1 MINYE
6 QELQKAH
13 QHIEILN
20 LEKNALKKMM
30 QKFLDRNQENSFNS
44 NHEDEM
50 ILNQLNKSQSQNYLQ
65 NQGSIE
71 VKTLPKQNS
80 KNYYRF
86 QNDLQNKID
95 TFQNTAMLED
105 EAESEKIGSSNNV
118 TRNIRQLKSYQSV
131 NNINNSSNELQ
142 NQIQAQCIMV
152 TNLQQK
158 LQQYQRDLLAAQQNQ
173 SNLLNQLTSE
183 RQINL
188 EYKSNIQNLMNQL
201 NQLKNQISLLQE
213 NNLQHKNKLQEYQSQ
228 TNKNEQIKKHVSE
241 LNKQFEDLQEKLNQ
255 IEQEKDEYKTQL
267 EKKSIQINTIQQI
280 NKNLKGNLEQL
291 QSKIQQQEAIL
302 AEFQSKAEVE
312 KQTIYFIKELEVQRK
327 IFQQFIAQ
335 RKNKNLQSL
344 FIKNFFNKESF
355 ENLFTDPQNYPD
367 LLLKL
372 LRFNIDILALFYEQ
386 EQIRPSSSQ
395 GIGANGINNL
405 LFGSSSNNNQ
415 SSPSPQQL
423 FLQGNPVT
431 NISIIEDEGTTKN
444 KASRVTK
451 FSSQNNLLSA
461 QMQGQLQPSLYQ
473 QELLQQFQQQQL
485 IAFQDQIKQGKK
497 EEMESEQQNQLQ
509 QQNGILQQ
517 YSKQNNQNQYLKA
530 QQQLQQQE
538 IFDRKQSLEPF
549 NYENQ
554 NIGNFS
560 QSHIKN
566 NIQIAN
572 EATSNKQVGLENRMI
587 DDSDHLN
594 SQAFQQYLL
603 KNSHSL
609 QNASESIDQN
619 NKNMIQQFLIEKQEN
634 QDDLRRS
641 NNIQGNQPMSYQNTA
656 QQISKNYQYSTP
668 NQFVKSGYSSP
679 TQVLFSEP
687 QFSAV
692 NQYKQGLNNNIS
704 SSFNPN
710 LSNSLSQQQAS
721 YVNNQQM
728 NQKQQS
734 QMQTN
739 DINQYFEQ
747 SQSIQDQQ
755 QSKDQKLQ
763 LNEALKTQDDQQ
775 NQKGLLSSKSTSLLN
790 KQQIPDKSTS
800 QKKQSTVNNT
810 KTATK
815 SPLRT
820 QKSIK
825 GDASTP
831 KISNTTSP
839 KVNNTSY
846 NGILKKSQSI
856 QDVKNNST
864 IANKSYDSKRVDTS
878 STMKTL
884 GTGGSYLVENEEKK
898 QKVQIQTQIQAVKQK
913 HISDLDDLDKQLE
926 MMKAEEE
933 AEELRRQQQQLLN
946 GKKQ

>member
-30 QKFLDRNQENSFNS
+30 QKFLDRNQETSFNS
-44 NHEDEM
+44 NHEDDM

-65 NQGSIE
+65 HQGSID
-71 VKTLPKQNS
+71 VKTLPKQSS

-86 QNDLQNKID
+86 QNDFQNKLD
-95 TFQNTAMLED
+95 TFQNTVMLED

-131 NNINNSSNELQ
+131 NNINNSGNDLQ
-142 NQIQAQCIMV
+142 NQMQAQSNIV
-152 TNLQQK
+152 SNIQQK
-158 LQQYQRDLLAAQQNQ
+158 LQQSQRDLLVAQQNQ
-173 SNLLNQLTSE
+173 SDLLNQLTKE

-188 EYKSNIQNLMNQL
+188 EYKSSIQNLMNQL

-213 NNLQHKNKLQEYQSQ
+213 NNQQHQKKLQEYQSQ

-280 NKNLKGNLEQL
+280 NTNLKGSLEQM
-291 QSKIQQQEAIL
+291 QSKMQQQEAII
-302 AEFQSKAEVE
+302 AEFQSKAEIE
-312 KQTIYFIKELEVQRK
+312 KQTVYFVKELEVQRK
-327 IFQQFIAQ
+327 IFQQFITQ

-355 ENLFTDPQNYPD
+355 ESLFVDPQHYPD

-395 GIGANGINNL
+395 GLGANGINNL
-405 LFGSSSNNNQ
+405 LFGSNNNQ
-415 SSPSPQQL
+415 SSPQQL

-451 FSSQNNLLSA
+451 FGSQNNLLGA
-461 QMQGQLQPSLYQ
+461 QIQSQLQPSLYQ
-473 QELLQQFQQQQL
+473 QELLQQLQQQQL
-485 IAFQDQIKQGKK
+485 MAFQDQIKQSKK
-497 EEMESEQQNQLQ
+497 EEIEQEQQNQLQ
-509 QQNGILQQ
+509 QQSGILQQ
-517 YSKQNNQNQYLKA
+517 YSKQNNQNQYIKSQQL
-530 QQQLQQQE
+530 QQLQQQE
-538 IFDRKQSLEPF
+538 VFDRKQSLEPF
-549 NYENQ
+549 NYENY

-566 NIQIAN
+566 NIQIIN
-572 EATSNKQVGLENRMI
+572 EAISNKQIGLENRMI

-609 QNASESIDQN
+609 QNVSESIDQN
-619 NKNMIQQFLIEKQEN
+619 NKNMIQQFLNEKQEI

-641 NNIQGNQPMSYQNTA
+641 NNIQGTQPMSYQNTA

-692 NQYKQGLNNNIS
+692 NQYKQSLNNNIS

-710 LSNSLSQQQAS
+710 LSNSLNKQQAS
-721 YVNNQQM
+721 FVSNQQM
-728 NQKQQS
+728 NQKQQN
-734 QMQTN
+734 QMQIN
-739 DINQYFEQ
+739 DANQFFEQ
-747 SQSIQDQQ
+747 IQQQQDQQ
-755 QSKDQKLQ
+755 QSNDEKFQV
-763 LNEALKTQDDQQ
+763 NEISKTQEEQQ
-775 NQKGLLSSKSTSLLN
+775 KQKGLLTCNSTSQLN
-790 KQQIPDKSTS
+790 KQQIPDKPTS
-800 QKKQSTVNNT
+800 YQKLNTANNT
-810 KTATK
+810 KIATK
-815 SPLRT
+815 SPLRA

-839 KVNNTSY
+839 KLNNTSC
-846 NGILKKSQSI
+846 NGILKKQQSI

-864 IANKSYDSKRVDTS
+864 AANKSYDSKRVDTS
-878 STMKTL
+878 STMKTV
-884 GTGGSYLVENEEKK
+884 GTGGSYLGENEEKK

-913 HISDLDDLDKQLE
+913 HISDLDNLDKQLE

-933 AEELRRQQQQLLN
+933 AEEMRRQQQRQLN
-946 GKKQ
+946 SKKQ

>member
-30 QKFLDRNQENSFNS
+30 QKFLDRNQEASFNS

-65 NQGSIE
+65 HQGSLE
-71 VKTLPKQNS
+71 VKTLPKQSS

-86 QNDLQNKID
+86 QNDFQNKID

-142 NQIQAQCIMV
+142 NQLQAQSNMV
-152 TNLQQK
+152 SNIQQK
-158 LQQYQRDLLAAQQNQ
+158 LQQSQRDLLSAQQNQ
-173 SNLLNQLTSE
+173 SDLLNQLTKE

-188 EYKSNIQNLMNQL
+188 EYKNSIQNLMNQL

-213 NNLQHKNKLQEYQSQ
+213 NNQQHKNKLQEYQSQ
-228 TNKNEQIKKHVSE
+228 TNKNEQIKKHVNE

-280 NKNLKGNLEQL
+280 NKNLKGNMEQM
-291 QSKIQQQEAIL
+291 QSKLQQQEAII

-312 KQTIYFIKELEVQRK
+312 KQTIYFVKELEVQRK

-355 ENLFTDPQNYPD
+355 ESLFTDPQHYPD

-386 EQIRPSSSQ
+386 ESIRPSSSQ
-395 GIGANGINNL
+395 GLAANGINNL
-405 LFGSSSNNNQ
+405 LFGSNNNQ
-415 SSPSPQQL
+415 SSPQQL

-451 FSSQNNLLSA
+451 FGSQNNLLSP
-461 QMQGQLQPSLYQ
+461 QMQSQLQPSLYQ

-485 IAFQDQIKQGKK
+485 MAFQDQIKQSKK
-497 EEMESEQQNQLQ
+497 EDIDSVQQSQLQ
-509 QQNGILQQ
+509 QQNGILLQ
-517 YSKQNNQNQYLKA
+517 YSKQNNQNQYIKSQQL
-530 QQQLQQQE
+530 QQLQQQE
-538 IFDRKQSLEPF
+538 AFDRKQSLEPF
-549 NYENQ
+549 SYENQ

-566 NIQIAN
+566 NIQITN
-572 EATSNKQVGLENRMI
+572 EAISNKQTGLENRMI

-619 NKNMIQQFLIEKQEN
+619 NKNMIQQFLNEKQEN
-634 QDDLRRS
+634 QEDLRRS
-641 NNIQGNQPMSYQNTA
+641 NNIQGTQSMSYQNTA

-692 NQYKQGLNNNIS
+692 NQYKQGFNSNIS

-710 LSNSLSQQQAS
+710 LSNSLSQQQTNYAI
-721 YVNNQQM
+721 NQQT
-728 NQKQQS
+728 NQKQQN

-739 DINQYFEQ
+739 DTNQYFEQ
-747 SQSIQDQQ
+747 IQQQQDQQ
-755 QSKDQKLQ
+755 QSNQDKFQV
-763 LNEALKTQDDQQ
+763 NEALKTQDDQQ
-775 NQKGLLSSKSTSLLN
+775 QQKGLPNQNSNSQLN
-790 KQQIPDKSTS
+790 KQQILDKSNTS
-800 QKKQSTVNNT
+800 YQKQTIANNT
-810 KTATK
+810 KATTK
-815 SPLRT
+815 SPLRA

-831 KISNTTSP
+831 KISNATSP

-878 STMKTL
+878 STTKAI

-933 AEELRRQQQQLLN
+933 AEEMRRQQLRQLN